1 MSYQNR
7 LPPEGINV
15 SSKPWAGDLLA
26 RLLLVLI
33 FVALA
38 GWLLLQALTYAVRWI
53 PISYEQRLTGQWW
66 QNTEAS
72 EREVYLQDLTEALA
86 RAGGMATDI
95 KLFVHLQEND
105 TLNAFATLGGNIV
118 VFDGLLE
125 TLESE
130 QALAF
135 VLAHEAAHI
144 ALRHPIEGLTRQV
157 GAQILLALVFGQSD
171 LATIAGAGGN
181 LALLTYTRDYE
192 RAADVWAYRALANH
206 YGHING
212 SAALFHTLADAHPS
226 EIPAWLGT
234 HPDIE
239 ERLRLRQQWAEA
251 ENWPLDG
258 ALTPLSRFQKP
269 IQKADEDS

>member
-1 MSYQNR
+1 MGYQNR

-15 SSKPWAGDLLA
+15 SSKPWAGDLVV
-26 RLLLVLI
+26 RLLLVLLL
-33 FVALA
+33 VALA
-38 GWLLLQALTYAVRWI
+38 GWLLLQALTYAVRWV

-66 QNTEAS
+66 HTGEPG
-72 EREVYLQDLTEALA
+72 EREVYVQDLTEALA
-86 RAGGMATDI
+86 RAGGMAPDI
-95 KLFVHLQEND
+95 RLFVHLQEND

-125 TLESE
+125 TLENE

-135 VLAHEAAHI
+135 VLAHEVAHI

-171 LATIAGAGGN
+171 LATVAGAGGN

-192 RAADVWAYRALANH
+192 RAADAWAYRALANH

-212 SAALFHTLADAHPS
+212 SAALFHTLADINPS
-226 EIPAWLGT
+226 KIPAWLGT
-234 HPDIE
+234 HPNIE
-239 ERLRLRQQWAEA
+239 ERLQLRRQWAEA
-251 ENWPLDG
+251 ENWSLKGP
-258 ALTPLSRFQKP
+258 LTPLSF
-269 IQKADEDS
+269 